1 MANFIQQLLIATEL
15 LIGGLHIGIL
25 YGVVAIGFVLLWQT
39 SQTINFAQGEFVMV
53 PMFVMVAL
61 HIVLKLPFWLSLLIT
76 MVASGLLGYL
86 FERLMIRKLLPGG
99 VLVIVIATLGLSG
112 FLRYGMQTV
121 WTPQTLDFPPNFST
135 KPFKFSGIT
144 FSPEYIGNILVIAS
158 IIIVLHLFI
167 TRTKWGRAM
176 QAVAQSRETATL
188 MGINVRHMILLVF
201 VINGVLAGTAGIL
214 AAPIWYVRYDIGVYV
229 GLKAFIAAIVG
240 GFNQI
245 KGALVGG
252 FTVGLAETLA
262 AAYISTAYRDAFAMV
277 LLLIVLLVKPE
288 GIVGIKEEA
297 Y

>member
-1 MANFIQQLLIATEL
+1 MANFIQL
-15 LIGGLHIGIL
+15 LIGGLYIGIL
-25 YGVVAIGFVLLWQT
+25 YGVIAIGFVLLWQT

-53 PMFVMVAL
+53 PMFVMVAFHL
-61 HIVLKLPFWLSLLIT
+61 VLKLPFWVSLLLT
-76 MVASGLLGYL
+76 LVASGLMGYL

-121 WTPQTLDFPPNFST
+121 WTPQTLFFPPIFST
-135 KPFKFSGIT
+135 EPFKLSGIT
-144 FSPEYIGNILVIAS
+144 FSPEDIWNILVIAF
-158 IIIVLHLFI
+158 IIIILHLFI

>member
-1 MANFIQQLLIATEL
+1 MANFIQLV
-15 LIGGLHIGIL
+15 IGGLYIGIL
-25 YGVVAIGFVLLWQT
+25 YGVIAIGFVLLWQT

-61 HIVLKLPFWLSLLIT
+61 HIVLKLPFWLSLLMT
-76 MVASGLLGYL
+76 MVAAGLMGLL

-99 VLVIVIATLGLSG
+99 VIVIVIATLGLSG

-121 WTPQTLDFPPNFST
+121 WTPQTLFFPPIFST
-135 KPFKFSGIT
+135 EPFTFKEIT
-144 FSPEYIGNILVIAS
+144 LSPEDLWNILVIAS
-158 IIIVLHLFI
+158 TIIVLHLFI
-167 TRTKWGRAM
+167 TRTKWGKAM

-188 MGINVRHMILLVF
+188 MGINVSHMILLVF
-201 VINGVLAGTAGIL
+201 VLNGVLAAVAGIL

-229 GLKAFIAAIVG
+229 GLKAFMSAIIG

-252 FTVGLAETLA
+252 FAVGLAETIA

>member
-1 MANFIQQLLIATEL
+1 
-15 LIGGLHIGIL
+15 LIGGLYIGIL
-25 YGVVAIGFVLLWQT
+25 YGLVAIGFVLLWQT

-61 HIVLKLPFWLSLLIT
+61 HLVLKLPFWVSLLLT
-76 MVASGLLGYL
+76 MVASGLMGYL

-121 WTPQTLDFPPNFST
+121 WTPQTLFFPPIFST
-135 KPFKFSGIT
+135 EPFKLSGII
-144 FSPEYIGNILVIAS
+144 FSPEDIWNILVIAS

-167 TRTKWGRAM
+167 TRTKWGKAM

-188 MGINVRHMILLVF
+188 MGISVRHMILLVF
-201 VINGVLAGTAGIL
+201 VINAVLAGTAGIL

-252 FTVGLAETLA
+252 FAVGLAETLA

-277 LLLIVLLVKPE
+277 LLMIVLLVKPE
-288 GIVGIKEEA
+288 GIAGIKEEA

>member
-1 MANFIQQLLIATEL
+1 MANFIQL
-15 LIGGLHIGIL
+15 LIGGLYIGIL
-25 YGVVAIGFVLLWQT
+25 YGVIAIGFVLLWQT

-61 HIVLKLPFWLSLLIT
+61 HLVLKLPFWVSLLLT
-76 MVASGLLGYL
+76 MVAAGLMGYL

-112 FLRYGMQTV
+112 FLRYGMQAA
-121 WTPQTLDFPPNFST
+121 WTPQTLFFPPIFST
-135 KPFKFSGIT
+135 EPLTFKEIT
-144 FSPEYIGNILVIAS
+144 LSPEDLWNILVIAS
-158 IIIVLHLFI
+158 IIILLHLFI
-167 TRTKWGRAM
+167 TRSKWGRAM

-188 MGINVRHMILLVF
+188 MGINVRHMILMVF
-201 VINGVLAGTAGIL
+201 VINAVLAAIAGIL
-214 AAPIWYVRYDIGVYV
+214 AAPIWYVRYDIGVFV
-229 GLKAFIAAIVG
+229 GLKAFMAAIIG

-252 FTVGLAETLA
+252 FAVGLAETLA
-262 AAYISTAYRDAFAMV
+262 AAYISTAYRDAFAMI
-277 LLLIVLLVKPE
+277 LLMIVLLVKPE

>member
-1 MANFIQQLLIATEL
+1 MADFIQLLM
-15 LIGGLHIGIL
+15 GGLYIGIL
-25 YGVVAIGFVLLWQT
+25 YGLVAIGFVLLWQT

-53 PMFVMVAL
+53 PMFVMVAFHL
-61 HIVLKLPFWLSLLIT
+61 VLKLPFLLSLLLT
-76 MVASGLLGYL
+76 VMASGLMGYL
-86 FERLMIRKLLPGG
+86 FERLMIRKLLDGG

-121 WTPQTLDFPPNFST
+121 WTPQTLFFPPIFST
-135 KPFKFSGIT
+135 EPFKLSGII
-144 FSPEYIGNILVIAS
+144 FSPEDIWNILVIAS
-158 IIIVLHLFI
+158 IIIILHLFI
-167 TRTKWGRAM
+167 TRTKWGKAM

-188 MGINVRHMILLVF
+188 MGINVRHMIMLVF
-201 VINGVLAGTAGIL
+201 VINAVLAGTAGIL

-229 GLKAFIAAIVG
+229 GVKAFISAIVG

-252 FTVGLAETLA
+252 VAVGLAETLA

-277 LLLIVLLVKPE
+277 LLMIVLVVKPE

>member
-1 MANFIQQLLIATEL
+1 MANFIQL
-15 LIGGLHIGIL
+15 LIGGLYIGIL
-25 YGVVAIGFVLLWQT
+25 YGVIAIGFVLLWQT

-61 HIVLKLPFWLSLLIT
+61 HIVLKLPFWFSLLLT
-76 MVASGLLGYL
+76 LLAAGLMGYL

-112 FLRYGMQTV
+112 FLRYGMQMA
-121 WTPQTLDFPPNFST
+121 WTPQTLFFPPIFST
-135 KPFKFSGIT
+135 EPLTFKEVT
-144 FSPEYIGNILVIAS
+144 LSPEDLWNILVIAS

-167 TRTKWGRAM
+167 TRSKWGRAM
-176 QAVAQSRETATL
+176 QAVAQSRETAIL

-201 VINGVLAGTAGIL
+201 VLNAILAAIAGIL

-229 GLKAFIAAIVG
+229 GLKAFMAAIIG

-252 FTVGLAETLA
+252 FAVGLAETLA

-277 LLLIVLLVKPE
+277 LLLIVLLIKPE

>member
-1 MANFIQQLLIATEL
+1 MADFIQLLM
-15 LIGGLHIGIL
+15 GGLYIGIL
-25 YGVVAIGFVLLWQT
+25 YGLVAIGFVLLWQT

-61 HIVLKLPFWLSLLIT
+61 HLVLKLPFLLSLLLT
-76 MVASGLLGYL
+76 VMASGLMGYL

-121 WTPQTLDFPPNFST
+121 WTPQTLFFPPIFST
-135 KPFKFSGIT
+135 EPFKLSGII
-144 FSPEYIGNILVIAS
+144 FSPEDIWNILVIAS

-188 MGINVRHMILLVF
+188 MGINVRHMIMLVF
-201 VINGVLAGTAGIL
+201 VLNAVLAGTAGIL
-214 AAPIWYVRYDIGVYV
+214 MAPIWYVRYDVGVYV
-229 GLKAFIAAIVG
+229 GVKAFIAAIIG

-252 FTVGLAETLA
+252 VAVGLAETLA

-277 LLLIVLLVKPE
+277 LLMIVLLVKPE

>member
-1 MANFIQQLLIATEL
+1 MADFIQLLM
-15 LIGGLHIGIL
+15 GGLYIGIL
-25 YGVVAIGFVLLWQT
+25 YGLVAIGFVLLWQT

-61 HIVLKLPFWLSLLIT
+61 HLVLKLPFWLSLPLT
-76 MVASGLLGYL
+76 MLASGLMGYL

-112 FLRYGMQTV
+112 FLKYGMQTV
-121 WTPQTLDFPPNFST
+121 WTPQTLFFPPIFST
-135 KPFKFSGIT
+135 EPFKISGII
-144 FSPEYIGNILVIAS
+144 FSPEDIWNILVIAS
-158 IIIVLHLFI
+158 IIIILHLFI
-167 TRTKWGRAM
+167 TRTKWGKAM

-188 MGINVRHMILLVF
+188 MGIDVRHMILMVF

-229 GLKAFIAAIVG
+229 GVKAFISAIVG

-252 FTVGLAETLA
+252 VAVGLAETLA

-277 LLLIVLLVKPE
+277 LLMIVLLVKPE
-288 GIVGIKEEA
+288 GIAGIKEEA

>member
-1 MANFIQQLLIATEL
+1 MANFIQL
-15 LIGGLHIGIL
+15 LIGGLYIGIL
-25 YGVVAIGFVLLWQT
+25 YGVIAIGFVLLWQT

-53 PMFVMVAL
+53 PMFVMVAFHL
-61 HIVLKLPFWLSLLIT
+61 VLKLPFWVSLLLT
-76 MVASGLLGYL
+76 LVASGLMGYL

-121 WTPQTLDFPPNFST
+121 WTPQTLFFPPIFST
-135 KPFKFSGIT
+135 EPFKLSGIT
-144 FSPEYIGNILVIAS
+144 FSPEDIWNILVIAF
-158 IIIVLHLFI
+158 IIIILHLFI

-262 AAYISTAYRDAFAMV
+262 AAYISTAYRDAFAMI

>member
-1 MANFIQQLLIATEL
+1 LY
-15 LIGGLHIGIL
+15 IGIL
-25 YGVVAIGFVLLWQT
+25 YGVIAIGFVLLWQT

-61 HIVLKLPFWLSLLIT
+61 HIVLKLPFWLSLLMT
-76 MVASGLLGYL
+76 MAAAGLMGYL
-86 FERLMIRKLLPGG
+86 FERLMIRRLLPGG
-99 VLVIVIATLGLSG
+99 VIVIVIATLGLSG
-112 FLRYGMQTV
+112 FLRYGMQTA
-121 WTPQTLDFPPNFST
+121 WTPQTLFFPPIFST
-135 KPFKFSGIT
+135 EPLTFKEIT
-144 FSPEYIGNILVIAS
+144 VSPEDLWNIFVIAS

-167 TRTKWGRAM
+167 TRSKWGRAM

-201 VINGVLAGTAGIL
+201 VLNAVLAAVAGIL
-214 AAPIWYVRYDIGVYV
+214 AAPIWYVRYDVGVYV
-229 GLKAFIAAIVG
+229 GVKAFVAAIIG

-252 FTVGLAETLA
+252 FAVGLAETFA
-262 AAYISTAYRDAFAMV
+262 AAYISTAYRDAFAMI
-277 LLLIVLLVKPE
+277 LLLIVLLIKPE

>member
-1 MANFIQQLLIATEL
+1 MANFIQL
-15 LIGGLHIGIL
+15 LIGALYIGML

-61 HIVLKLPFWLSLLIT
+61 HLVLKLPFLLSLLLT
-76 MVASGLLGYL
+76 VVASGLMGYL

-121 WTPQTLDFPPNFST
+121 WTPQTLFFPPIFST
-135 KPFKFSGIT
+135 EPFKLSGIT
-144 FSPEYIGNILVIAS
+144 FSPEDIWNILVIAS
-158 IIIVLHLFI
+158 VIIVLHLFI

-188 MGINVRHMILLVF
+188 MGINVRHMIMLVF
-201 VINGVLAGTAGIL
+201 VLNGVLAGTAGIL
-214 AAPIWYVRYDIGVYV
+214 MAPIWYVRYDVGVYV
-229 GLKAFIAAIVG
+229 GVKAFIAAIVG

-252 FTVGLAETLA
+252 FAVGLAETLA

>member
-1 MANFIQQLLIATEL
+1 MANFIQL
-15 LIGGLHIGIL
+15 LIGGLYIGIL

-61 HIVLKLPFWLSLLIT
+61 HIVLKLPFWLSLPLT
-76 MVASGLLGYL
+76 MVAAGLMGYL

-112 FLRYGMQTV
+112 FLRYGMQAA
-121 WTPQTLDFPPNFST
+121 WTPQTLFFPPIFST
-135 KPFKFSGIT
+135 EPFTFKEIT
-144 FSPEYIGNILVIAS
+144 LSPEDLWNILVIAS
-158 IIIVLHLFI
+158 IIILLHLFI
-167 TRTKWGRAM
+167 TRAKWGRAM

-188 MGINVRHMILLVF
+188 MGINVRHMILLAF
-201 VINGVLAGTAGIL
+201 VLNAILAAIAGIL

-229 GLKAFIAAIVG
+229 GLKAFMAAIIG

-252 FTVGLAETLA
+252 FAVGLAETLA

-277 LLLIVLLVKPE
+277 LLMIVLLVKPE